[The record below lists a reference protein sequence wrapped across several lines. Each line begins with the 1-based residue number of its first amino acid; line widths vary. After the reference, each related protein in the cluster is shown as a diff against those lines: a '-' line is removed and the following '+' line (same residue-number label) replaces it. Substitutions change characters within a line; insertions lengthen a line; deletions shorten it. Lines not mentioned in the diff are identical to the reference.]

1 MTHSLPKFDFDRVFS
16 ADGEVLRDGDRVKQL
31 LTAAEVEQVRLQAFA
46 EGENSETAKAATA
59 QADAVRAIASQ
70 MQLILARLQTESDAL
85 RGDSANLALTAAK
98 KLAGAAIAANAGD
111 AVAAFCTSVMKDV
124 RGEPRF
130 NVHCAEAIAGPV
142 AELLEKTAVEAGF
155 DGAVIVRANP
165 EMTGADCRLEWGSGS
180 IERSQEDIEA
190 RIDALIADW
199 LAAPDDD
206 SATDSDSAPA
216 ADGAQAATG

>member
-16 ADGEVLRDGDRVKQL
+16 ADGEVLRDGERVKQL
-31 LTAAEVEQVRLQAFA
+31 LTTTEVEQVRQQAYS
-46 EGENSETAKAATA
+46 EGENSETAKAAA
-59 QADAVRAIASQ
+59 VQADAVRAVASQ
-70 MQLILARLQTESDAL
+70 MQLILARLQTESETLREESAQMAL
-85 RGDSANLALTAAK
+85 AAAK
-98 KLAGAAIAANAGD
+98 KLAGAAIAAHACDAIAG
-111 AVAAFCTSVMKDV
+111 FCTSVMKDL

-142 AELLEKTAVEAGF
+142 AELLEKTAADAGF
-155 DGAVIVRANP
+155 EGAVIVRANP
-165 EMTGADCRLEWGSGS
+165 DMTGADCRLEWGSGS

-190 RIDALIADW
+190 RIDTLIADW

-206 SATDSDSAPA
+206 DTATDCAPD